1 MFAYGIFEVIYAPRK
16 AFKEITQN
24 PRYIGPLLIM
34 ILFIAA
40 NTGFGYILASK
51 SHYEQTLP
59 SGVAPKYDEWTQSKS
74 WWASNASISESN
86 DSLSGGYYGN
96 KSIEFDMINGK
107 EIYMQVDFNQSVDCY
122 GADGYA
128 NMSFRIKMIYLNTAM
143 LESASM
149 YLFSSETDFFK
160 YNFTG
165 YSFPSNSTLWN
176 NLTIPIGSTSG
187 WTNSS
192 ANANW
197 SDIISLKY
205 DFVLSENANLTIRLT
220 GLFFRGLFKSGIEET
235 SISSHLLDYSS
246 SAFMEFV
253 ITWVLLGGLIFLI
266 SKGLGGKA
274 PWKPMLILVGFILVT
289 LFVEIIIYVLLGANL
304 PNLKYSLEFLGG
316 SSSPG
321 YQSALNKI
329 AQDTAL
335 AFQIESFVDIGV
347 TFWII
352 GLCAFAIR
360 QLNEFSWSKSLLV
373 AVVAYFIMAIVGNL
387 ISSL

>member
-1 MFAYGIFEVIYAPRK
+1 LFAYGIFEVIYAPRK
-16 AFKEITQN
+16 VFKEIIQN
-24 PRYIGPLLIM
+24 PRYIGPILIM

-51 SHYEQTLP
+51 SYYEQTLP
-59 SGVAPKYDEWTQSKS
+59 SGAAPKYDKWTQSKS
-74 WWASNASISESN
+74 WWTSNASITESN

-107 EIYMQVDFNQSVDCY
+107 EIYMQVNFNQSVDCY
-122 GADGYA
+122 GADGYT
-128 NMSFRIKMIYLNTAM
+128 NMSFRIKMIYPDTTM

-149 YLFSSETDFFK
+149 YLFSSETDYFK
-160 YNFTG
+160 YNLTG

-176 NLTIPIGSTSG
+176 NLTIPIGLGSG
-187 WTNSS
+187 WTSSS

-205 DFVLSENANLTIRLT
+205 DFAFSENSNLTVRLT
-220 GLFFRGLFKSGIEET
+220 GLFFRGLFRSGIEET
-235 SISSHLLDYSS
+235 GFSSSLLSYSS

-253 ITWVLLGGLIFLI
+253 VTWVLLGGLIFLI
-266 SKGLGGKA
+266 SKGLGGKG
-274 PWKPMLILVGFILVT
+274 PWKPVLILVGFILVT
-289 LFVEIIIYVLLGANL
+289 LFVEVMIYVLLGANL
-304 PNLKYSLEFLGG
+304 PNLRYPLEYLGG

-321 YQSALNKI
+321 YQTALNKI

-335 AFQIESFVDIGV
+335 ASQIESFVDIAV
-347 TFWII
+347 TIWII

-373 AVVAYFIMAIVGNL
+373 AVIAYFSMAIVGSL